1 MKRIKKGAQVFRPLV
16 DWWVVILILLVI
28 VILSSA
34 IPLLLVV
41 ATSPILMAG
50 VIVFLILTILYIADI
65 GFFSYYLLEDDC
77 LSIVSNIR
85 HLTFPYR
92 DMTEIKPSNFMG
104 LISFAGRKRFALS
117 THCFAISLR
126 KGYWKTI
133 TVSPVERDYF
143 LNALISH
150 IDRERSSR
158 ATVERSK
165 K

>member
-1 MKRIKKGAQVFRPLV
+1 MRRIKKGTQVFRPLI
-16 DWWVVILILLVI
+16 DWWVVILVLLI
-28 VILSSA
+28 IAILSSA
-34 IPLLLVV
+34 IPLLIVV
-41 ATSPILMAG
+41 AATPLLIAL
-50 VIVFLILTILYIADI
+50 VIAFLILTILYIADI
-65 GFFSYYLLEDDC
+65 GFFSYYLLEDEG

-92 DMTEIKPSNFMG
+92 DMTEIKPSGFLG

-117 THCFAISLR
+117 SHCFAISLR

-133 TVSPVERDYF
+133 TVSPAERDYF
-143 LNALISH
+143 LNTLISH